1 MFDSDVIKQGIKDES
16 ILEVMREVDRQKFVP
31 EKYSDIAYEDRA
43 IPIGEGQTISQPF
56 IVAFMTENLKLKP
69 GHKVLEVG
77 TGSGF
82 QTAVLSKLGAKVS
95 TIEINKK
102 LFKES
107 LKRLTYLGYDDI
119 SFHHGDGNK
128 GVPEQAP
135 YDRILVTAAPAEI
148 PRDLLGQLAKNGIM
162 VIPVGNQSEVQYLYR
177 IKKLDDDKIEQE
189 KILPV
194 HFVPLIKS

>member
-1 MFDSDVIKQGIKDES
+1 MFDNDVIKKGINDQAV
-16 ILEVMREVDRQKFVP
+16 LQAMRDVDRRKFV
-31 EKYSDIAYEDRA
+31 SDKFSDVAYDDRA
-43 IPIGEGQTISQPF
+43 LPIGEEQTISQPF
-56 IVAFMTENLKLKP
+56 IVASMTESLHIEKGN
-69 GHKVLEVG
+69 KVLEVG

-82 QTAVLSKLGAKVS
+82 QTPVLSKLGAKVS

-107 LKRLTYLGYDDI
+107 LKRLTDLGYDDI

-128 GVPEQAP
+128 GIPERSP

-148 PRDLLGQLAKNGIM
+148 PIELLGQLAKNGIM

-177 IKKLDDDKIEQE
+177 IKKLDNDKIEKE

>member
-1 MFDSDVIKQGIKDES
+1 MFDSDVIKKGIKDQAV
-16 ILEVMREVDRQKFVP
+16 LQAMRDVDRRKFVSN
-31 EKYSDIAYEDRA
+31 KFSDVAYDDRA
-43 IPIGEGQTISQPF
+43 LSIGEEQTISQPF
-56 IVAFMTENLKLKP
+56 IVAFMTESLHIEKGN
-69 GHKVLEVG
+69 KVLEVG

-107 LKRLTYLGYDDI
+107 SKRLNDLGYDDI
-119 SFHHGDGNK
+119 SFHQGDGNK
-128 GVPEQAP
+128 GVPEQSP
-135 YDRILVTAAPAEI
+135 YDRILVTAAPTEI
-148 PRDLLGQLAKNGIM
+148 PRDLLGQLDINGIM
-162 VIPVGNQSEVQYLYR
+162 VIPVGNQSGVQYLYK
-177 IKKLDDDKIEQE
+177 IKKLDDDKIEEE

>member
-1 MFDSDVIKQGIKDES
+1 MFDSDVIKKGIKDQAV
-16 ILEVMREVDRQKFVP
+16 LEAMRDVDRRKFVP
-31 EKYSDIAYEDRA
+31 DKYSDVAYDDRA
-43 IPIGEGQTISQPF
+43 LPIGEQQTISQPF
-56 IVAFMTENLKLKP
+56 IVAFMTESLHIEKGN
-69 GHKVLEVG
+69 KVLEVG

-82 QTAVLSKLGAKVS
+82 QTAVLTKLGAKVS

-107 LKRLTYLGYDDI
+107 SKRLNDLGYNDI
-119 SFHHGDGNK
+119 SFHYGDGNK
-128 GVPEQAP
+128 GIPEQSP
-135 YDRILVTAAPAEI
+135 YDRILVTAAPSEI

-177 IKKLDDDKIEQE
+177 IKKLDDDKIEKE

-194 HFVPLIKS
+194 HFEPLIKS

>member
-1 MFDSDVIKQGIKDES
+1 MFDNDVIKKGINDQAV
-16 ILEVMREVDRQKFVP
+16 LQAMRDVDRRKFV
-31 EKYSDIAYEDRA
+31 SDKFSDVAYDDRA
-43 IPIGEGQTISQPF
+43 LPIGEEQTISQPF
-56 IVAFMTENLKLKP
+56 IVAFMTESLQIEKGN
-69 GHKVLEVG
+69 KVLEVG

-107 LKRLTYLGYDDI
+107 LRRLTGLGYGDI
-119 SFHHGDGNK
+119 SFYHGDGNK
-128 GVPEQAP
+128 GVSEQSP

-148 PRDLLGQLAKNGIM
+148 PRVLLGQLAKNGIM

-177 IKKLDDDKIEQE
+177 IKKLDDDKIEKE

>member
-1 MFDSDVIKQGIKDES
+1 MFDSDVIKKGIKDQAV
-16 ILEVMREVDRQKFVP
+16 LKAMRDVDRRKFVP
-31 EKYSDIAYEDRA
+31 DKYSDVAYDDRA
-43 IPIGEGQTISQPF
+43 LPIGEQQTISQPF
-56 IVAFMTENLKLKP
+56 IVAFMTESLHIEKGN
-69 GHKVLEVG
+69 KVLEVG

-82 QTAVLSKLGAKVS
+82 QTAVLTKLGAKVS

-107 LKRLTYLGYDDI
+107 SKRLNDLGYNDI
-119 SFHHGDGNK
+119 SFHYGDGNK
-128 GVPEQAP
+128 GIPEQSP

-177 IKKLDDDKIEQE
+177 IKKLDDDKIEKE

>member
-1 MFDSDVIKQGIKDES
+1 MFDSDVIKKGINDQAV
-16 ILEVMREVDRQKFVP
+16 LQAMRDVDRRKFV
-31 EKYSDIAYEDRA
+31 SDKFSDVAYDDRA
-43 IPIGEGQTISQPF
+43 LPIGEEQTISQPF
-56 IVAFMTENLKLKP
+56 IVAFMTESLQIEKGN
-69 GHKVLEVG
+69 KVLEVG

-107 LKRLTYLGYDDI
+107 SKRLIDLGYGDI

-128 GVPEQAP
+128 GVLEQSP

-148 PRDLLGQLAKNGIM
+148 PRDLIDQLAINGIM

-177 IKKLDDDKIEQE
+177 IKKLNDD
-189 KILPV
+189 
-194 HFVPLIKS
+194 

>member
-31 EKYSDIAYEDRA
+31 KKYSDIAYEDRA

-107 LKRLTYLGYDDI
+107 LKRLTGLGYGDI
-119 SFHHGDGNK
+119 SFYHGDGNK
-128 GVPEQAP
+128 GVPEQSP

-148 PRDLLGQLAKNGIM
+148 PRDLLSQLANNGIM
-162 VIPVGNQSEVQYLYR
+162 VIPIGNQSEVQYLYR
-177 IKKLDDDKIEQE
+177 IKKLDDDKIEKE

>member
-1 MFDSDVIKQGIKDES
+1 MFDSDVIKKGIKDQAV
-16 ILEVMREVDRQKFVP
+16 LKAMRDVDRRKFIP
-31 EKYSDIAYEDRA
+31 DKYSDVAYDDRA
-43 IPIGEGQTISQPF
+43 LPIGEQQTISQPF
-56 IVAFMTENLKLKP
+56 IVAFMTESLHIEKGN
-69 GHKVLEVG
+69 KVLEVG

-82 QTAVLSKLGAKVS
+82 QTAVLTKLGAKVS
-95 TIEINKK
+95 TIEINRK

-107 LKRLTYLGYDDI
+107 SKRLNDLGYNDI
-119 SFHHGDGNK
+119 SFHYGDGNK
-128 GVPEQAP
+128 GIPEQSP
-135 YDRILVTAAPAEI
+135 YDRILVTAAPTEI

-177 IKKLDDDKIEQE
+177 IKKLDDDKIEKE

>member
-1 MFDSDVIKQGIKDES
+1 MFDSDVIKKGIKNQAV
-16 ILEVMREVDRQKFVP
+16 LKAMRDVDRRKFVP
-31 EKYSDIAYEDRA
+31 DKYSDVAYDDRA
-43 IPIGEGQTISQPF
+43 LPIGEQQTISQPF
-56 IVAFMTENLKLKP
+56 IVAFMTESLHIEKGN
-69 GHKVLEVG
+69 KVLEVG

-82 QTAVLSKLGAKVS
+82 QTAVLTKLGAKVS

-107 LKRLTYLGYDDI
+107 SKRLNDLGYNDI
-119 SFHHGDGNK
+119 SFHYGDGNK
-128 GVPEQAP
+128 GIPEQSP

-177 IKKLDDDKIEQE
+177 IKKLDDDKIEKE

>member
-1 MFDSDVIKQGIKDES
+1 MFDSDVIKKGIKNQAV
-16 ILEVMREVDRQKFVP
+16 LKAMRDVDRRKFVP
-31 EKYSDIAYEDRA
+31 DKYSDVAYDDRA
-43 IPIGEGQTISQPF
+43 LPIGEKQTISQPF
-56 IVAFMTENLKLKP
+56 IVAFMTESLHIEKGN
-69 GHKVLEVG
+69 KVLEVG

-82 QTAVLSKLGAKVS
+82 QTAVLTKLGAKVS

-107 LKRLTYLGYDDI
+107 SKRLNDLGYNDI
-119 SFHHGDGNK
+119 SFHYGDGNK
-128 GVPEQAP
+128 GIPEQSP
-135 YDRILVTAAPAEI
+135 YDRILVTAAPTEI

-177 IKKLDDDKIEQE
+177 IKKLDDDKIEKE

>member
-1 MFDSDVIKQGIKDES
+1 MFDSDVIKKGIKEKAV
-16 ILEVMREVDRQKFVP
+16 LKAMRDVDRRKFVP
-31 EKYSDIAYEDRA
+31 DKYSDVAYDDRA
-43 IPIGEGQTISQPF
+43 LPIGEQQTISQPF
-56 IVAFMTENLKLKP
+56 IVAFMTESLHIEKGN
-69 GHKVLEVG
+69 KVLEVG

-82 QTAVLSKLGAKVS
+82 QTAVLTKLGAKVS

-107 LKRLTYLGYDDI
+107 SKRLNDLGYNDI
-119 SFHHGDGNK
+119 SFHYGDGNK
-128 GVPEQAP
+128 GIPEQSP
-135 YDRILVTAAPAEI
+135 YDRILVTAAPSEI

-177 IKKLDDDKIEQE
+177 IKKLDDDKIEKE

>member
-16 ILEVMREVDRQKFVP
+16 ILEVMQEVDRQKFVP
-31 EKYSDIAYEDRA
+31 KKYSDIAYENRA

-107 LKRLTYLGYDDI
+107 LKRLTDLGYDDI

>member
-1 MFDSDVIKQGIKDES
+1 MFDSDVIKKGINDQAV
-16 ILEVMREVDRQKFVP
+16 LQAMRDVDRRKFV
-31 EKYSDIAYEDRA
+31 SDKFSDVAYDDRA
-43 IPIGEGQTISQPF
+43 LPIGEEQTISQPF
-56 IVAFMTENLKLKP
+56 IVAFMTESLQIEKGN
-69 GHKVLEVG
+69 KVLEVG
-77 TGSGF
+77 TGSGY

-107 LKRLTYLGYDDI
+107 LKRLTDLGYDDI
-119 SFHHGDGNK
+119 SFYHGDGNK
-128 GVPEQAP
+128 GVPDQCP

-162 VIPVGNQSEVQYLYR
+162 IIPVGNQLEVQYLYR
-177 IKKLDDDKIEQE
+177 IKKLDNDKIEKE
-189 KILPV
+189 RILPV

>member
-1 MFDSDVIKQGIKDES
+1 MFDSDVIKKGINDQAV
-16 ILEVMREVDRQKFVP
+16 LQAMRDVDRRKFVP
-31 EKYSDIAYEDRA
+31 DKYSDVAYDDRA
-43 IPIGEGQTISQPF
+43 LPIGEQQTISQPF
-56 IVAFMTENLKLKP
+56 IVAFMTESLHIEKGN
-69 GHKVLEVG
+69 KVLEVG

-82 QTAVLSKLGAKVS
+82 QTAVLTKLGAKVS

-107 LKRLTYLGYDDI
+107 SKRLNDLGYNDI
-119 SFHHGDGNK
+119 SFHYGDGNK
-128 GVPEQAP
+128 GIPEQSP
-135 YDRILVTAAPAEI
+135 YDRILVTAAPSEI

-177 IKKLDDDKIEQE
+177 IKKLEDDKIERE

>member
-1 MFDSDVIKQGIKDES
+1 MFDSDVIKKGINDQAV
-16 ILEVMREVDRQKFVP
+16 LQAMRDVDRRKFV
-31 EKYSDIAYEDRA
+31 SDKFSDVAYDDRA
-43 IPIGEGQTISQPF
+43 LPIGEEQTISQPF
-56 IVAFMTENLKLKP
+56 IVAFMTESLQIEKGN
-69 GHKVLEVG
+69 KVLEVG

-107 LKRLTYLGYDDI
+107 LKRLTDLGYDDI

-128 GVPEQAP
+128 GVPEQSP
-135 YDRILVTAAPAEI
+135 YDRILVAAASNEI
-148 PRDLLGQLAKNGIM
+148 PKTLLDQLSINGRMIIPIGKQSAVQHLWLITKNSDGEI
-162 VIPVGNQSEVQYLYR
+162 N
-177 IKKLDDDKIEQE
+177 KE

-194 HFVPLIKS
+194 HFVPMING

>member
-1 MFDSDVIKQGIKDES
+1 MFDSDVIKKGIKNQAV
-16 ILEVMREVDRQKFVP
+16 LKAMRDVDRRKFVP
-31 EKYSDIAYEDRA
+31 DKYSDVAYDDRA
-43 IPIGEGQTISQPF
+43 LPIGEQQTISQPF
-56 IVAFMTENLKLKP
+56 IVAFMTESLHIEKGN
-69 GHKVLEVG
+69 KVLEVG

-82 QTAVLSKLGAKVS
+82 QTAVLTKLGAKVS

-102 LFKES
+102 LFRES
-107 LKRLTYLGYDDI
+107 SKRLNDLGYNDI
-119 SFHHGDGNK
+119 SFHYGDGNK
-128 GVPEQAP
+128 GIPEQSP

-177 IKKLDDDKIEQE
+177 IKKLDDDKIEKE